1 MMNITL
7 EQYQGKSFVLITD
20 LEKRKQYTQNAEE
33 LLEKIHKLHAEVKL
47 DFIMNSGARLV
58 DYNAK
63 VGGAAKSLHLTHQAI
78 DLSDREGLIDLFA
91 HENPGFLQEIGLWHE
106 HGMYTKNWA
115 HFQSVPPKS
124 GKITFIPYPYPAR
137 YYAFDKIFYLS
148 DDEVPANFIDKDVKE
163 DFITKEE
170 LQKKIFRIQSNRLK
184 LPQKKSFYI

>member
-1 MMNITL
+1 MNITL
-7 EQYQGKSFVLITD
+7 ERYQGKGFMLISD
-20 LEKRKQYTQNAEE
+20 FEKQKEYTRNAEE

-58 DYNAK
+58 DHNTK

-78 DLSDREGLIDLFA
+78 DLSDKEGLIDLFA
-91 HENPGFLQEIGLWHE
+91 HENPSFLQEIGLWHE

-124 GKITFIPYPYPAR
+124 GKTTFIPYSYPPKAIH
-137 YYAFDKIFYLS
+137 FDKIFFLS
-148 DDEVPANFIDKDVKE
+148 DDEISADFIDKDIKD

-170 LQKKIFRIQSNRLK
+170 LQKKICRIQSNRLK
-184 LPQKKSFYI
+184 LPNKKLFYI